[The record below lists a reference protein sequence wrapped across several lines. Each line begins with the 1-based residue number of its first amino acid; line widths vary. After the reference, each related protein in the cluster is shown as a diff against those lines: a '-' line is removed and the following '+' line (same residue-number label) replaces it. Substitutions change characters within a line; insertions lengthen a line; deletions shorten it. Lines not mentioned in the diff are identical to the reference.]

1 MQQNADIK
9 QGNFYVN
16 NLLVSVQT
24 VPQTKKSIMYQKLDA
39 LHPKSG

>member
-9 QGNFYVN
+9 QGNFYEN

-24 VPQTKKSIMYQKLDA
+24 VPQTEKSIMYQKLDA